1 MKIKTIA
8 AALVTSAT
16 LFSPIA
22 SADDTQLL
30 LNAFHEY
37 GITKCD
43 SFIAENSALK
53 GNWNYFI
60 NKHSG
65 GIDGPATE
73 VTVTQIYGSKDDTV
87 KTEDTYIQTA
97 KNVFSAP
104 HGRLPFLVHA
114 QKVLTV
120 TLGTYLPKCQ
130 TKTTPH
136 TKMPVV

>member
-8 AALVTSAT
+8 AALVTT
-16 LFSPIA
+16 GTFFSSIA

-30 LNAFHEY
+30 LNSFHEY

-43 SFIAENSALK
+43 SFIAENSGLN

-97 KNVFSAP
+97 KKCFLRSFSYS
-104 HGRLPFLVHA
+104 
-114 QKVLTV
+114 KI
-120 TLGTYLPKCQ
+120 K
-130 TKTTPH
+130 
-136 TKMPVV
+136 KMKE